1 MNIIT
6 YSLKSENINSDLYYK
21 EISLI
26 SVKTMEKLKNSVLSI
41 IDDFTG
47 FIKESNIEECR
58 SNEEYMLEFLT
69 IGVLLLV
76 YMNRARKLKLAP
88 QKVLSYLS
96 VFRNNIKP
104 LKPALNK
111 LKGILSTTF
120 LSENWTESTISE
132 QAYFG
137 DFVNLIKWMEA
148 SGDFKFSLDRLINWY
163 KFLKSKPVKY
173 RNEVV
178 SKANSIA
185 KWFKTE
191 RSRELDKYTSQVNNF
206 LNQSYPKYKFR
217 EDIIFCG
224 RKEIEYHLN
233 MVGAEILNKAFKEDF
248 IKTKYKMVLVPCCMR
263 FHNDIKC
270 KAKKTDKGYLCAS
283 CTESCK
289 VNKLSQ
295 MGSKHDFKVYMIS
308 HESEAFSKK
317 KIKKEEIGVVGVACV
332 LNLLE
337 GGWRAKSLN
346 FVPQCVILDYC
357 GCKNH
362 WHKEGIQTDINIK
375 QLKRVLQIS

>member
-1 MNIIT
+1 MNVIT
-6 YSLKSENINSDLYYK
+6 YCLKNENINSDLYYK
-21 EISLI
+21 EISLVSI
-26 SVKTMEKLKNSVLSI
+26 KVVEKLKNSVLSI
-41 IDDFTG
+41 IDDFEG
-47 FIKESNIEECR
+47 FIKKRDIEECR
-58 SNEEYMLEFLT
+58 SNKEYMLEFLT
-69 IGVLLLV
+69 IGVLLMV

-88 QKVLSYLS
+88 QKMLSYLS
-96 VFRNNIKP
+96 VVRNNIKP
-104 LKPALNK
+104 LKPVLSK

-120 LSENWTESTISE
+120 LSENSEESTISE
-132 QAYFG
+132 QVYFG

-148 SGDFKFSLDRLINWY
+148 SGDFKFCLDRLINWY
-163 KFLKSKPVKY
+163 KFLKSKPEKY
-173 RNEVV
+173 RNEFVN
-178 SKANSIA
+178 KANSTA

-191 RSRELDKYTSQVNNF
+191 GSRGLGKYTSQVNNF
-206 LNQSYPKYKFR
+206 LDQSYPKYKFR
-217 EDIIFCG
+217 EDMIFCG

-233 MVGAEILNKAFKEDF
+233 MVGAEMLNKAFKEDF
-248 IKTKYKMVLVPCCMR
+248 IKTKYKMVLVPSCMR

-270 KAKKTDKGYLCAS
+270 KAKKTDKGYLCVS
-283 CTESCK
+283 CTESCR

-295 MGSKHDFKVYMIS
+295 MGSKYNFKVYMIF
-308 HESEAFSKK
+308 HESEAFSNE
-317 KIKKEEIGVVGVACV
+317 KIKRGEIGVVGVACV

-375 QLKRVLQIS
+375 QLKRILQIS